1 MQAKWDPWSLANVMG
16 GTWMLLRVIVSL
28 ALIGSGIAT
37 ATMAQAQTQA
47 PPAFP
52 VTVANPLARK
62 ITQWDEYSGRF
73 ASVQAVE
80 VRPRVSGFIEQLHF
94 KDGQIVKAG
103 DLLFTI
109 DKRTYEIAVESAE
122 ADVERYKSQVD
133 LQVAEVD
140 RITPLAKS
148 GVATKREM
156 DQRSTNLAA
165 ARAQLLSAE
174 AALKQAKL
182 NLEWTEVKAPI
193 SGRISDRKVDVGNLV
208 TGGTS
213 GTTLLTDIASLD
225 PIYFEFEVSE
235 SDFLRYSRLFLSGE
249 RASSREKSNPV
260 RIKLADET
268 GWPHEGKMDFVDNK
282 LNVGTGTLRG
292 RAIVANPKQLLQP
305 GLFGRL
311 ELFGGEFDVLL
322 IPDTAVIS
330 DQARKIVFTVGDD
343 GIVKAAAVELG
354 QLDEGLRVVRSG
366 LKPTDRVVIDGLANP
381 MVRPGAKVSPQPGK
395 IETVKGN

>member
-1 MQAKWDPWSLANVMG
+1 
-16 GTWMLLRVIVSL
+16 MLLRVIVSL

>member
-366 LKPTDRVVIDGLANP
+366 LKPTDRVVIDGLDNP